1 MRREP
6 PWEGATMG
14 GSHRREGSY
23 QSIGDITIRL
33 PFCEARS
40 TVHAHSTKTHV
51 IMYVTLIV
59 LQLVLLTHT
68 VHGVSCSAW
77 TCTCE
82 IGCRPTLGRLTIFV
96 LWNFVLGTDTHFGG
110 SGRCVNRQGG
120 ATRPD
125 KGRELPDQMRGRSY
139 WSRLPGMI

>member
-1 MRREP
+1 
-6 PWEGATMG
+6 MG

-33 PFCEARS
+33 PCCEARS

-59 LQLVLLTHT
+59 LQLVLLTHACVCSFPNSFRVIKSRLSLLPCCEARPT

-110 SGRCVNRQGG
+110 SGLCVNRQEG
-120 ATRPD
+120 
-125 KGRELPDQMRGRSY
+125 SY
-139 WSRLPGMI
+139 